1 MEWKHVKKAEILN
14 IAVMIT
20 VIATAVIAE
29 RPVALLVVVSVFGL
43 AEGFGLLSKGN
54 GSTLASSHFNASIL
68 PAA

>member
-1 MEWKHVKKAEILN
+1 
-14 IAVMIT
+14 MIT
-20 VIATAVIAE
+20 VIVTRVMAE

-43 AEGFGLLSKGN
+43 AVGFGLSSKGT